1 MPCLTQVWTK
11 RATGPAGRQR
21 VICFFFNFISYD
33 VFEPL
38 DWTSWTSKGDFVFC
52 DHFVVSCQ
60 ALLFLATCFPK
71 VKFLSI
77 YHINK
82 YFVHQVDITAKL
94 FEGNNV
100 DREFLVYRTIIQVKH
115 KVIVT
120 ESDLILRRQHL

>member
-1 MPCLTQVWTK
+1 MFDSGVDEASHWTGWTSK
-11 RATGPAGRQR
+11 GDLF
-21 VICFFFNFISYD
+21 FFFNFISYD

-52 DHFVVSCQ
+52 DHFVVSCP

-71 VKFLSI
+71 VIFLRI

-82 YFVHQVDITAKL
+82 YFVLQVDITAKL

-115 KVIVT
+115 KVTVT
-120 ESDLILRRQHL
+120 ESDLLLCRQHL